1 MAGRQILHRASTVSR
16 CIALVVV
23 GASDDLTYT
32 HDSLSVQLNI
42 IAVLWLDGA
51 HWWSGE
57 QVIEEMML
65 RMV

>member
-57 QVIEEMML
+57 
-65 RMV
+65 